1 MPRMTWQGPILT
13 AIAIGLVAAVPLGHD
28 AQAAEPQQ
36 AQQLQSTFGT
46 AIKKALPSVVG
57 IRVLTAEPIEEVNPF
72 YNHPAARID
81 GAEPTKPKTRTNGE
95 IGSGVII
102 AATPEAGLIL
112 TNFHVIQDAFRIGI
126 RLADGRAYDANLLGR
141 DAATDIAVLSVKA
154 PNLQAIQ
161 FGGARPVEV
170 GDIVIAIGTPLGLD
184 ATATMGMVSSIY
196 RSAVNWR
203 KFEGYIQHDA
213 SVNPGNSGGALVN
226 VDGQLIGINTAIKSP
241 SGGSVGLA
249 FAQPVGLAMKIADQI
264 IRYGQ
269 VRRGS
274 IGVESTDLTPRI
286 AGERGLNVIQGAVLT
301 DVEAKSSAAAAGLKA
316 GDVVVE
322 AAVYRNQMF
331 LGGSDSVAMVPI
343 VSRRSLDT
351 IIGIHAVGDKL
362 KLKFVRDNK
371 VEAVDVQSQ
380 PITEKEARYEP
391 PANVLRLRGLVV
403 SEVGPDDKRFGEVSG
418 VLVAEAKPNTI
429 SQYIGLLP
437 GDIITHVRGRTVA
450 TPHDL
455 FETVTGDEIPEVRLL
470 RGEVPVRFKLPF

>member
-1 MPRMTWQGPILT
+1 M
-13 AIAIGLVAAVPLGHD
+13 AIASCFAAAGPLGRPARAGE
-28 AQAAEPQQ
+28 AQV
-36 AQQLQSTFGT
+36 LQSTFGA
-46 AIKKALPSVVG
+46 AIQKALPSVVG
-57 IRVLTAEPIEEVNPF
+57 IRVLTAEPIEETNPF
-72 YNHPAARID
+72 YNHPAALKD
-81 GAEPTKPKTRTNGE
+81 GAEPTKPKTRTTGE

-102 AATPEAGLIL
+102 AATADAGLVL

-126 RLADGRAYDANLLGR
+126 RLADGRAYDASLIGR
-141 DAATDIAVLSVKA
+141 DAATDVAVLSVKA

-161 FGGARPVEV
+161 FGGARPVQV

-264 IRYGQ
+264 IRGGQ
-269 VRRGS
+269 VHRGS
-274 IGVESTDLTPRI
+274 IGVASTDLTPRI
-286 AGERGLNVIQGAVLT
+286 ASEQGLNVIQGAVLT
-301 DVEAKSSAAAAGLKA
+301 EVEANSSAATAGLKT

-322 AAVYRNQMF
+322 AGVYRNQMF
-331 LGGSDSVAMVPI
+331 LGGSDSIAMVPI

-351 IIGIHAVGDKL
+351 VVGIHAVGDKM
-362 KLKFVRDNK
+362 KLKFLRNNK
-371 VEAVDVQSQ
+371 IEVAEVQSQ
-380 PITEKEARYEP
+380 TITEKEARYEP
-391 PANVLRLRGLVV
+391 PADVVRLRGLVV
-403 SEVGPDDKRFGEVSG
+403 TEVGPDDKRFGEISG
-418 VLVAEAKPNTI
+418 LLVAEAKPNTI
-429 SQYIGLLP
+429 SQFIGLLP
-437 GDIITHVRGRTVA
+437 GDIITHVRGRPIA

-455 FETVTGDEIPEVRLL
+455 FETVAGDEVPEVRLL